1 MTQRRLLI
9 AARIVFVCFALVLV
23 TLTHWPN
30 LEIDIEVIQR
40 PDLVAHFG
48 AFGLWTLLLIA
59 ASFFGP
65 MLSTR
70 NIALATLVAAIYAPL
85 DELTQGIPGVNR
97 HVSMFDLAANLGG
110 VAGASLFMLLVARIR
125 QRRIARR
132 VDESAP

>member
-1 MTQRRLLI
+1 MTAHRLTV
-9 AARIVFVCFALVLV
+9 AARAAFVVFALVLV

-30 LEIDIEVIQR
+30 LELDIEVIER

-48 AFGLWTLLLIA
+48 AFGLWTALLIG

-70 NIALATLVAAIYAPL
+70 NIATAGAVACVYAPL

-97 HVSMFDLAANLGG
+97 HVSALDLLANLSG
-110 VAGASLFMLLVARIR
+110 VVAAVLCAMLVARIR
-125 QRRIARR
+125 QRAVARR
-132 VDESAP
+132 VDESAS

>member
-1 MTQRRLLI
+1 MTWRRLLI

-30 LEIDIEVIQR
+30 LQVDIDVIQR
-40 PDLVAHFG
+40 PDLVAHVG

-70 NIALATLVAAIYAPL
+70 NILRAGLVGAIYAPI
-85 DELTQGIPGVNR
+85 DELTQGLPGVNR
-97 HVSMFDLAANLGG
+97 HVSALDLVANLVG
-110 VAGASLFMLLVARIR
+110 VAGAVAFMLLVARIR